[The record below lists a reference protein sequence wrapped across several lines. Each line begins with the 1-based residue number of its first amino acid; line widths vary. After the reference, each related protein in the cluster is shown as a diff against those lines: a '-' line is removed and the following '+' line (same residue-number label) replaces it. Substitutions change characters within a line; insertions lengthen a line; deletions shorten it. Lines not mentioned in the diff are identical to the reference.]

1 MKRIS
6 IFLFILSIALFGCSK
21 DTNNSQGG
29 GTDFKE
35 LTIFF
40 VNDQH
45 GQIDN
50 FSKIKHIVDAAKE
63 DGNVLLVCSGDIFS
77 GNPVVDNHPEK
88 GFPMIDVMNK
98 VGFDVSV
105 IGNHEFDYGEAI
117 LTDRIN
123 QANFDWV
130 CANVETG
137 NSSIPDPFDYKTISI
152 DGLKIT
158 FLGLIE
164 TNGSDNDIIPST
176 HPWRIQNLT
185 FERPENVIEQY
196 ADVKAQENSDLF
208 VALTH
213 IGYSSSSSALTDDKI
228 ASQYPYFDLII
239 GGHSH
244 QTIDNTVNGT
254 PIFQSGSYLNH
265 LGKIELTVKNKAVES
280 VNYELINLN
289 NYSQKDEEL
298 DALIQ
303 TYNDQPYLTEVIG
316 YSHRY
321 HPKSNVGCFYTDALR
336 GVMNVDVTFQNTGGI
351 RSALNEGDI
360 TKREIFEISPFNNGT
375 VIYNMTVGEIK
386 NFLEE
391 SGSGFYYSGIKI
403 EQFGNIITIS
413 DLNDNELSDTEVL
426 KLGTNDYIPAVY
438 ENYFP
443 TNGDIQDLTAAETII
458 SYLENDNS
466 QVNYPSCDHY
476 FRFN

>member
-117 LTDRIN
+117 LKDRIN

-137 NSSIPDPFDYKTISI
+137 NSSIPDPFDYKSISI

-185 FERPENVIEQY
+185 FE
-196 ADVKAQENSDLF
+196 
-208 VALTH
+208 
-213 IGYSSSSSALTDDKI
+213 
-228 ASQYPYFDLII
+228 
-239 GGHSH
+239 
-244 QTIDNTVNGT
+244 
-254 PIFQSGSYLNH
+254 
-265 LGKIELTVKNKAVES
+265 
-280 VNYELINLN
+280 
-289 NYSQKDEEL
+289 
-298 DALIQ
+298 
-303 TYNDQPYLTEVIG
+303 
-316 YSHRY
+316 
-321 HPKSNVGCFYTDALR
+321 
-336 GVMNVDVTFQNTGGI
+336 
-351 RSALNEGDI
+351 
-360 TKREIFEISPFNNGT
+360 
-375 VIYNMTVGEIK
+375 
-386 NFLEE
+386 
-391 SGSGFYYSGIKI
+391 
-403 EQFGNIITIS
+403 
-413 DLNDNELSDTEVL
+413 
-426 KLGTNDYIPAVY
+426 
-438 ENYFP
+438 
-443 TNGDIQDLTAAETII
+443 
-458 SYLENDNS
+458 
-466 QVNYPSCDHY
+466 
-476 FRFN
+476 